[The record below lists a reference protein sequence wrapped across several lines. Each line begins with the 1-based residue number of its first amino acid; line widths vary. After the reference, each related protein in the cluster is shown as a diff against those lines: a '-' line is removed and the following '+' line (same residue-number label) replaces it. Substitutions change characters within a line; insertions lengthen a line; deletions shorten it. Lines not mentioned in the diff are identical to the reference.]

1 MTRWPRGAAGHMLR
15 VLKEQIAAGNTDL
28 SLLDLAV
35 LSGYSLPTVH
45 AAVRQLEADSY
56 ISRQFAGPHRCT
68 RYALI
73 SEDRRR
79 VIIAGQAI
87 GLLATPGGTHA
98 GI

>member
-1 MTRWPRGAAGHMLR
+1 MTRRPRGAAGYMLR
-15 VLKEQIAAGNTDL
+15 LLEEQIAAGRADL
-28 SLLDLAV
+28 SLLDLVV

-45 AAVRQLEADSY
+45 AAVRQLEAEAY
-56 ISRQFAGPHRCT
+56 IRRQFAGRHRCT

-79 VIIAGQAI
+79 AIIAGQAL
-87 GLLATPGGTHA
+87 GLLAAPGGRHA